1 MNQIEDLD
9 AFLET
14 RGTRKSGWLQV
25 STRSDGSPFGIP
37 VNAVIGKEDGP
48 TLVIEACIHGDETEG
63 TLAAL
68 TILDELNPDE
78 LKGTVISIPVLNIRA
93 YETGTRGNP
102 DERYNYDMNRLFP
115 GNPNGSI
122 SERFVYVYFNQIVK
136 RADNIIALHG
146 GGGLFYLKNR
156 VMISNDP
163 KSTELA
169 KAMGPEWPLLHQ
181 SHHPGTLL
189 VECEKEGIAGVI
201 AELGGSSNRLPGPL
215 RENVE
220 CFKRMI
226 KNIMRHSGMISG
238 SATYAK
244 EWGVLKGVLKGTNV
258 KCQYGGIIVPTD
270 KCRIDAEVKEGD
282 YIVSIVDLFGN
293 ELLKVLA
300 PQDGIVL
307 GVPASPVAY
316 PGNNILTI
324 VKIAKKIT

>member
-1 MNQIEDLD
+1 MNQITDLD
-9 AFLET
+9 TFLET

-68 TILDELNPDE
+68 TVLDELNPAE

-115 GNPNGSI
+115 GNPNGSV
-122 SERFVYVYFNQIVK
+122 SERFVHVYFNQIVK

-146 GGGLFYLKNR
+146 GGGLFYLKQR

-163 KSTELA
+163 KSIELA

-189 VECEKEGIAGVI
+189 VECAKLGIPGVI
-201 AELGGSSNRLPGPL
+201 AELGGSSGRLPGHL
-215 RENVE
+215 MENVA

-226 KNIMRHSGMISG
+226 KNIMRHVGMISG
-238 SATYAK
+238 SPTYAK
-244 EWGVLKGVLKGTNV
+244 EWGVLKGTNV
-258 KCQYGGIIVPTD
+258 KCQYGGLIVPTE
-270 KCRIDAEVKEGD
+270 KCRIDTQVKEGD
-282 YIVSIVDLFGN
+282 HIVSIVDLFGN

-324 VKIAKKIT
+324 AKIDKKIT